1 MEEKVIDIQL
11 SIDVIQ
17 EDAVACLSFS
27 NMSSNKYFL
36 DQQTICY
43 NNIVRG
49 AYFKIRNEKGKDVD
63 YEGMLVSRDIDPDYF
78 LALNP
83 GEIYKAEIKINELY
97 TLKKGKKYTIQYSAF
112 NPSYLKEQKLTI
124 MQSNV
129 IEFVYK

>member
-1 MEEKVIDIQL
+1 MKEKIIDIQL
-11 SIDVIQ
+11 AVDIIQ
-17 EDAVACLSFS
+17 EDAVASISFS
-27 NMSSNKYFL
+27 NMSSKKYFL

-49 AYFKIRNEKGKDVD
+49 AYFKIKNEKGKDVD

-78 LALNP
+78 LMLNP
-83 GEIYKAEIKINELY
+83 GEVYKAEIKLNELY

-112 NPSYLKEQKLTI
+112 NPSYLQEQELTR

-129 IEFVYK
+129 TEFVYK